1 MDAIKTKLKNKNGG
15 KIGEDEL
22 VKLATIELDKIV
34 ELFPPHNE
42 ELEEESKVSCP
53 MRVEDYTKEE
63 IDEDLNAIDWE
74 FAYEEVL
81 KIEEKKKD
89 KL

>member
-1 MDAIKTKLKNKNGG
+1 MRIKNGG
-15 KIGEDEL
+15 KSGEEQL
-22 VKLATIELDKIV
+22 EKLAKVELEKIA
-34 ELFPPHNE
+34 ELFPPDEENE
-42 ELEEESKVSCP
+42 DEESKDSCP